1 MKHGTVRV
9 VHYDEISA
17 GGSVSGRET
26 DPSALSCPY
35 TGTDDGHE
43 REILWQSRIAERQ
56 QEIWRCAIYLR
67 LSREDEGTAIESNSI
82 RNQRVLLMDYIAARP
97 ELYFTGEWVDDGYS
111 GSSFERP
118 ALQRMLQAARDG
130 KVDCI
135 LVKDLSRFGREYIQT
150 GWYLKKWFPQW
161 GIRFIAVADHYDSAS
176 ALFGEKALLLPIL
189 NLMNDAYCRDIS
201 RKVKNSQE
209 ARRRQGDYVG
219 AFAPYGYQKAM
230 INKHKLVVDRQTAD
244 VVQKIF
250 HWKNAGHSA
259 EKICAFL
266 NVLLIPS
273 PYVYKKISGQSYK
286 SGFVDRRK
294 QNSLSNMTNN
304 KDVNE
309 TSGQSCLSDNTD
321 TQKVLLWSPVAVRR
335 ILKNQ
340 LYIGILQQGKTRKI
354 NYKLAQRC
362 KVPPEEWI
370 STDKAVPP
378 IIEESLF
385 WKCQRR

>member
-1 MKHGTVRV
+1 
-9 VHYDEISA
+9 
-17 GGSVSGRET
+17 
-26 DPSALSCPY
+26 
-35 TGTDDGHE
+35 
-43 REILWQSRIAERQ
+43 
-56 QEIWRCAIYLR
+56 
-67 LSREDEGTAIESNSI
+67 
-82 RNQRVLLMDYIAARP
+82 
-97 ELYFTGEWVDDGYS
+97 
-111 GSSFERP
+111 
-118 ALQRMLQAARDG
+118 
-130 KVDCI
+130 
-135 LVKDLSRFGREYIQT
+135 
-150 GWYLKKWFPQW
+150 
-161 GIRFIAVADHYDSAS
+161 
-176 ALFGEKALLLPIL
+176 
-189 NLMNDAYCRDIS
+189 
-201 RKVKNSQE
+201 
-209 ARRRQGDYVG
+209 
-219 AFAPYGYQKAM
+219 M

-309 TSGQSCLSDNTD
+309 TSGQFYLSDNTD

-378 IIEESLF
+378 IVEESLF
-385 WKCQRR
+385 WKCQSR

>member
-1 MKHGTVRV
+1 MLYKRYFIGKMQGIPRKRFVR
-9 VHYDEISA
+9 
-17 GGSVSGRET
+17 
-26 DPSALSCPY
+26 
-35 TGTDDGHE
+35 
-43 REILWQSRIAERQ
+43 
-56 QEIWRCAIYLR
+56 
-67 LSREDEGTAIESNSI
+67 
-82 RNQRVLLMDYIAARP
+82 
-97 ELYFTGEWVDDGYS
+97 
-111 GSSFERP
+111 
-118 ALQRMLQAARDG
+118 
-130 KVDCI
+130 
-135 LVKDLSRFGREYIQT
+135 
-150 GWYLKKWFPQW
+150 
-161 GIRFIAVADHYDSAS
+161 
-176 ALFGEKALLLPIL
+176 
-189 NLMNDAYCRDIS
+189 
-201 RKVKNSQE
+201 
-209 ARRRQGDYVG
+209 
-219 AFAPYGYQKAM
+219 
-230 INKHKLVVDRQTAD
+230 
-244 VVQKIF
+244 
-250 HWKNAGHSA
+250 
-259 EKICAFL
+259 FL

-309 TSGQSCLSDNTD
+309 TSGQFCLSDNTD

-385 WKCQRR
+385 WKCQSR